1 MANKKGNQGPVD
13 REVPM
18 TSVHSPGASHAYNRR
33 ASDHDATSIP
43 NGGRVM
49 QRQYR
54 FLDMRERNDKER
66 KTLLNRR
73 YLLER
78 KMADDGGLEPELHAE
93 LTEIIAKTTVDAQTP
108 TGYTVAVVDPFFL
121 GLRQVLGT
129 SVRSV
134 LEVADHVNGVFPG
147 NLGRDERML
156 AGVYGLLSA
165 DNINIAEGER
175 FSRAVSNAL
184 GEYTGSKALF
194 DDVLGILGGEGEGVV
209 RSDQW
214 TGVARTLRADGI
226 TPQNEHLRLLAFDAL
241 SRQVGSGDGTA
252 NSAIE
257 IVLPDLDE
265 GTDQEIVSANVKA
278 MQALYYAAMLDEVKF
293 FSVTDKLVEQF
304 QNGMLPLGRGP
315 AGDGLYKYWKGSI
328 NRISEPE
335 RRNLYARCFGF
346 PGGDAVSVVPNRA
359 FPDLWLRFLSAV
371 SSYVR
376 QVTVDGLLRSNMPIS
391 VNAEQVRKAGRDLAA
406 NLSLHGYG
414 IAYFAATELQ
424 GQIKEVIALLND
436 PEIKNAYGARDMW
449 QVIEQVSIYEL
460 SGAKNTIRYRTMAT
474 AGAIIIRW
482 LANNAQALSGNFT
495 SAVLALDEISRPSL
509 RRSGTRA
516 TENPTDRDLVDACEQ
531 WLAVTGTTEQRVEEY
546 SQPSEAPSTTSRPVQ
561 IPQAARDLLE
571 GVGITAGYTNGRAAS
586 LSR

>member
-1 MANKKGNQGPVD
+1 MP
-13 REVPM
+13 
-18 TSVHSPGASHAYNRR
+18 
-33 ASDHDATSIP
+33 
-43 NGGRVM
+43 
-49 QRQYR
+49 RQYQ
-54 FLDMRERNDKER
+54 FLDMKERNESER
-66 KTLLNRR
+66 QTLLKRR

-78 KMADDGGLEPELHAE
+78 KKEDDGSLEPELQKE
-93 LTEIIAKTTVDAQTP
+93 LTEIVRKTTTDSESP
-108 TGYTVAVVDPFFL
+108 TGYTVAVVDPLFIE
-121 GLRQVLGT
+121 LRKVLGK
-129 SVRSV
+129 SVRDI
-134 LEVADHVNGVFPG
+134 LKVADHVNGVFPG
-147 NLGRDERML
+147 DLGMDERML
-156 AGVYGLLSA
+156 AAVYGLLSA
-165 DNINIAEGER
+165 DNITIPEGER
-175 FSRAVSNAL
+175 FARAVSNAL
-184 GEYTGSKALF
+184 GEYTASQALF
-194 DDVLGILGGEGEGVV
+194 DAVLGILGGEGSGVV

-214 TGVARTLRADGI
+214 TGVGRSLRADGI
-226 TPQNEHLRLLAFDAL
+226 TPGNEHLRLLAFDAL

-265 GTDQEIVSANVKA
+265 GTDLEIVSANVKA

-315 AGDGLYKYWKGSI
+315 AGDGLYKYWKASI

-335 RRNLYARCFGF
+335 RRNLYARSFGF

-376 QVTVDGLLRSNMPIS
+376 QVTVDGLLRSNVPIA
-391 VNAEQVRKAGRDLAA
+391 VNAEQVRKSGRDLAA

-424 GQIKEVIALLND
+424 GQIKDVIALLND

-460 SGAKNTIRYRTMAT
+460 GGAKNTIRYRTMAT

-482 LANNAQALSGNFT
+482 LANNAQALSGTFT
-495 SAVLALDEISRPSL
+495 STVLAIDEISRPSL
-509 RRSGTRA
+509 RRAGTRA

-546 SQPSEAPSTTSRPVQ
+546 AQPSEAPSTTSRPVQ

-571 GVGITAGYTNGRAAS
+571 GVGIQAGYQGNGRMAS